1 MALKDDWKETGK
13 DLGGAFANLGKT
25 LVRTGKTAVDK
36 AVDWAESD
44 DAEKKAEEAAE
55 EVKEAEEAAEEV
67 KEAAEKDSNVFN
79 DGSWRE
85 TGKGLGQAFAG
96 LGKTI
101 LDTGKTVVDKATDWA
116 DKKDDK
122 SEEEKA

>member
-13 DLGGAFANLGKT
+13 DLGGAFADLGKT

-36 AVDWAESD
+36 AVDWAEND
-44 DAEKKAEEAAE
+44 DKKVEEAAE
-55 EVKEAEEAAEEV
+55 EVKKEAEEVVEEV
-67 KEAAEKDSNVFN
+67 KEEAEKDSNVFN

-96 LGKTI
+96 LGKTL
-101 LDTGKTVVDKATDWA
+101 LDTGKTVVDKVTN
-116 DKKDDK
+116 KDEK
-122 SEEEKA
+122 PEEEQA

>member
-13 DLGGAFANLGKT
+13 DLGGAFADLGKT

-36 AVDWAESD
+36 AVDWAEND
-44 DAEKKAEEAAE
+44 EKKVEEAAE
-55 EVKEAEEAAEEV
+55 EVKKEAEEAVEEV
-67 KEAAEKDSNVFN
+67 KEEAEKDSNVFN

-96 LGKTI
+96 LGKPL
-101 LDTGKTVVDKATDWA
+101 LDTGKTVVDKVTN
-116 DKKDDK
+116 KDEK
-122 SEEEKA
+122 PEEEQA

>member
-13 DLGGAFANLGKT
+13 DLGGAFADLGKT

-55 EVKEAEEAAEEV
+55 EVKKEAEEAAEEV

-96 LGKTI
+96 LGKSI
-101 LDTGKTVVDKATDWA
+101 LESGKTVVDKITN
-116 DKKDDK
+116 KD
-122 SEEEKA
+122 EEKKEEA

>member
-13 DLGGAFANLGKT
+13 DLGGAFADLGKT

-55 EVKEAEEAAEEV
+55 EVKKEAEEAVEEV

-96 LGKTI
+96 LGKTL
-101 LDTGKTVVDKATDWA
+101 LDTGKTVVDKVTN
-116 DKKDDK
+116 KDEK
-122 SEEEKA
+122 PEEEQA

>member
-13 DLGGAFANLGKT
+13 GLGEAFADLGKT
-25 LVRTGKTAVDK
+25 LVRSGKTAVDK
-36 AVDWAESD
+36 AVDWAEKD

-55 EVKEAEEAAEEV
+55 EVKEKVEEAAEEV
-67 KEAAEKDSNVFN
+67 KEEAEKDSNVFN

-96 LGKTI
+96 LGKSI
-101 LDTGKTVVDKATDWA
+101 LESGKTVVDKVTN
-116 DKKDDK
+116 KDDEK
-122 SEEEKA
+122 KEEEA

>member
-13 DLGGAFANLGKT
+13 DLGGAFADLGKT

-44 DAEKKAEEAAE
+44 DAEKKAEEA
-55 EVKEAEEAAEEV
+55 
-67 KEAAEKDSNVFN
+67 DSNVFN

-96 LGKTI
+96 LGKTL
-101 LDTGKTVVDKATDWA
+101 LDTGKTVVDKVTN
-116 DKKDDK
+116 KDEK
-122 SEEEKA
+122 PEEEQA

>member
-13 DLGGAFANLGKT
+13 DLGGAFADLGKT
-25 LVRTGKTAVDK
+25 LVRTGKTAVDQ
-36 AVDWAESD
+36 AVDWAEND
-44 DAEKKAEEAAE
+44 DKKVEEAAE
-55 EVKEAEEAAEEV
+55 EVKKEAEETVEEV
-67 KEAAEKDSNVFN
+67 KEEAEKDSNVFN

-101 LDTGKTVVDKATDWA
+101 LDTGKTVVDKVTN
-116 DKKDDK
+116 KDEK
-122 SEEEKA
+122 PEEEQA